1 MLMKTNMKMTIK
13 TKLQLGFGFLF
24 LLVVLTGAL
33 AVLNLQKLSNAS
45 RAILKDN
52 YETIDYARGML
63 ERLNT
68 SDPYR
73 LQKGF
78 AAFEANLKKQE
89 GNITEPG
96 EGALTEKLRI
106 NWEKLKGAHAGSGY
120 DPVLVEEIR
129 ANLYALMD
137 LNMKAIVRKNSV
149 ATVASYDA
157 ILFVSLASC
166 CFFLIGFTFIL
177 NFPAYIAGP
186 IKDLTLGIR
195 QIAQRNYQER
205 LHYERNDEFGELS
218 ESFNEMASKLD
229 EFEHSNLARIAFEKR
244 RIETIINT
252 MSDLIIG
259 LDEKDHIL
267 FANKVACELLGMKSI
282 ELLAEYAPDVALK
295 NDLFRTLIRAQT
307 DPVIKI
313 FADGKE
319 SFFTRESYSVTGH
332 DQILGRV
339 IVLKNITHF
348 TELDKAKTNFIAT
361 VSHELKT
368 PISSIKL
375 SLKLLT
381 DSRIGTLNKEQ
392 DQLIA
397 DISDDTRRLLS
408 ITSELLDLAQVE
420 TGNLQLNVQV
430 TEPGKIIKYAMDAI
444 TTQAQQKCIQ
454 VDVSNKSEHR
464 LIMADP
470 EKTAW
475 VLVNFLSNAV
485 RYSPARAR
493 IEVSSE
499 VCGSSVEFTVR
510 DFGKGIEQQYVD
522 RIFDR
527 FFQIPGEYEG
537 KRQGSGLGLSISKDF
552 IESQGGR
559 IWVKS
564 AIGEGSEFAFS
575 LPMAS

>member
-1 MLMKTNMKMTIK
+1 MTTKIKMTIK

-33 AVLNLQKLSNAS
+33 AVLNLQNLSNAS
-45 RAILKDN
+45 KAILKDN
-52 YETIDYARGML
+52 DETIDYTRRML
-63 ERLNT
+63 ETLNT
-68 SDPYR
+68 TDPVR
-73 LQKGF
+73 LKKGF
-78 AAFEANLKKQE
+78 AAFEASLKKQE
-89 GNITEPG
+89 GNVTEPG
-96 EGALTEKLRI
+96 EGALTEKLRV
-106 NWEKLKGAHAGSGY
+106 NWDKLKGAKASTGY
-120 DPVLVEEIR
+120 DPGLIQEIR
-129 ANLYALMD
+129 ANLYALID
-137 LNMKAIVRKNSV
+137 LNMRAIVRKNSV
-149 ATVASYDA
+149 ATVASHDA

-177 NFPAYIAGP
+177 NFPEYIAGP
-186 IKDLTLGIR
+186 IKDLTQGIR

-218 ESFNEMASKLD
+218 ESFNEMAAKLD

-295 NDLFRTLIRAQT
+295 NDLFRTLIKKQT

-319 SFFTRESYSVTGH
+319 SFFTRESYAVTGN
-332 DQILGRV
+332 DKILGRV

-348 TELDKAKTNFIAT
+348 KELDKAKTNFIAT

-381 DSRIGTLNKEQ
+381 DSRVGSLNNEQ

-454 VDVSNKSEHR
+454 VNVSNNSEHK
-464 LIMADP
+464 LIIADP

-475 VLVNFLSNAV
+475 VLVNLLSNAV
-485 RYSPARAR
+485 RYSPAKAR
-493 IEVSSE
+493 IEVSSK

-564 AIGEGSEFAFS
+564 TVGEGSEFAFS
-575 LPMAS
+575 LPLAS